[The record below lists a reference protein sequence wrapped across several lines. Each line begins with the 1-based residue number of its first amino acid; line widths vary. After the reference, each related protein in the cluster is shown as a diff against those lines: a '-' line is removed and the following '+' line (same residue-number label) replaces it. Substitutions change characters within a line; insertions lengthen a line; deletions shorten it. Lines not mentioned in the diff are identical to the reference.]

1 MSGYILTWGS
11 AEVAGREGR
20 DESTREEKKKKRG
33 NERAMQKRGIATAA
47 RAFSTT
53 AVAATNTSVHTS
65 KMSKFYTFTPA
76 ANNGEPFPLS
86 ELKGKVVL
94 VVNTASKCG
103 FTKQYADLEELYKK
117 YHDKGLEVLGFPCNQ
132 FAGQEPGSAEEI
144 AQFCKLNYGVSFP
157 IMKKID
163 VNGDNEDP
171 LYAWLKAEKPGLLG
185 FKGIKWN
192 FEKFLVDK
200 EGNVYQRYSSIKNPA
215 SISDDIELL
224 LKK

>member
-1 MSGYILTWGS
+1 MGKKMQRS
-11 AEVAGREGR
+11 VATA
-20 DESTREEKKKKRG
+20 TR
-33 NERAMQKRGIATAA
+33 AFSATAA
-47 RAFSTT
+47 KPSASI
-53 AVAATNTSVHTS
+53 
-65 KMSKFYTFTPA
+65 MSKFYSFTA
-76 ANNGEPFPLS
+76 TANNGTPFPLAD
-86 ELKGKVVL
+86 LKGKVVL

-117 YHDKGLEVLGFPCNQ
+117 YHEQGLEVVGFPCNQ
-132 FAGQEPGSAEEI
+132 FAGQEPGSSEEI

-157 IMKKID
+157 IMQKID
-163 VNGDNEDP
+163 VNGDKEDP

-215 SISDDIELL
+215 SLAGDVELL